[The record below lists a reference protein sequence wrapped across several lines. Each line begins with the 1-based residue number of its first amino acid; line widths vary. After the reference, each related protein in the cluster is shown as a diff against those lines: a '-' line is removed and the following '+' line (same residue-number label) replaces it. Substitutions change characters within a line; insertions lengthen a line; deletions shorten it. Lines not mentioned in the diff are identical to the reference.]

1 MDSYILDTNLFFN
14 MEEGMDL
21 GDKTEEVIRNMTKAI
36 KKLKELEQGIFYMPP
51 LIVEEMLS
59 FFENKEQDFLKEYLN
74 AIVIKSPSVDDKH
87 FPARFFYQ
95 LVEDVRERSY
105 RGLRVG
111 EEEIIKAGRMMQG
124 KGDLSKKDFE
134 IAIGDVTRKYRER
147 YRQATRTGFLDSV
160 ADLDL
165 IVLAKEVDGYLISTD
180 EGVIAWGRTFGVK
193 EMPASV
199 FGARLKPLISAT

>member
-21 GDKTEEVIRNMTKAI
+21 GSKTEEVIRNMTKAI
-36 KKLKELEQGIFYMPP
+36 KKLKELEQSIFYMPP
-51 LIVEEMLS
+51 LVVEEFLS
-59 FFENKEQDFLKEYLN
+59 FFENKEQDFLKEYLG
-74 AIVIKSPSVDDKH
+74 AIVIKSPSVDDQNL
-87 FPARFFYQ
+87 PARFFYQ
-95 LVEDVRERSY
+95 IIDDVRSRSY

-111 EEEIIKAGRMMQG
+111 EEEIIKAGQMMQG
-124 KGDLSKKDFE
+124 KGALSKKEFE
-134 IAIGDVTRKYRER
+134 ITLGDVTRKYRER
-147 YRQATRTGFLDSV
+147 YRQATRTGFIDSV

-165 IVLAKEVDGYLISTD
+165 IMLAKATEGYLVTTD

-199 FGARLKPLISAT
+199 FGARIKPLI

>member
-21 GDKTEEVIRNMTKAI
+21 GGKTEEVIRNMTKAI
-36 KKLKELEQGIFYMPP
+36 KKLKELEQSIFYMPP
-51 LIVEEMLS
+51 LIVEEFLS
-59 FFENKEQDFLKEYLN
+59 FFDNKEQDFLKEYLS
-74 AIVIKSPSVDDKH
+74 AIIIKSPSVDDQSL
-87 FPARFFYQ
+87 PARFFYQ
-95 LVEDVRERSY
+95 IVDDVRGRSY

-111 EEEIIKAGRMMQG
+111 EEEIIKAGQMMKG
-124 KGDLSKKDFE
+124 KGALSKKEFE
-134 IAIGDVTRKYRER
+134 ITLGDVTRKYRER

-165 IVLAKEVDGYLISTD
+165 IMLAKATDGYLVSTD
-180 EGVIAWGRTFGVK
+180 EGVITWGRTFGVK

-199 FGARLKPLISAT
+199 FGARIKPLI

>member
-1 MDSYILDTNLFFN
+1 
-14 MEEGMDL
+14 MDL
-21 GDKTEEVIRNMTKAI
+21 GGKTEEVIRNMTKAI
-36 KKLKELEQGIFYMPP
+36 KKLKELEQGVFYMPP

-59 FFENKEQDFLKEYLN
+59 FFENKEQDFLKEYLS
-74 AIVIKSPSVDDKH
+74 AIVIKSPSVDDKN

-95 LVEDVRERSY
+95 LVEDVRNRSY

-124 KGDLSKKDFE
+124 KGDLAKKDFE
-134 IAIGDVTRKYRER
+134 IAIGEVTRKYRER

-165 IVLAKEVDGYLISTD
+165 IVLAKATDGYLVSTD

-199 FGARLKPLISAT
+199 FGARIKPLISEI